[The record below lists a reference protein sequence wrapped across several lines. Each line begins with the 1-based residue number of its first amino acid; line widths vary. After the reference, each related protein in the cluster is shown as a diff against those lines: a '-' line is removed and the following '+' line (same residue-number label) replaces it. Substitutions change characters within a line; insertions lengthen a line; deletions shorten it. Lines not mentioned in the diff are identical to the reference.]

1 MHPQAAYH
9 NHQAHHAAMGGGAY
23 GYAAQQMQPMSELMQ
38 LLHAGHRS
46 IGRKVQVF
54 FPQLGQW
61 VRASVTMLDPATQSV
76 ELRLDSG
83 EMTRLY
89 RQHEHY
95 AFKLALQ

>member
-1 MHPQAAYH
+1 MHPQAAYGH
-9 NHQAHHAAMGGGAY
+9 PAQHHAAMGAY

-61 VRASVTMLDPATQSV
+61 VRASVTMLDPTSQSV